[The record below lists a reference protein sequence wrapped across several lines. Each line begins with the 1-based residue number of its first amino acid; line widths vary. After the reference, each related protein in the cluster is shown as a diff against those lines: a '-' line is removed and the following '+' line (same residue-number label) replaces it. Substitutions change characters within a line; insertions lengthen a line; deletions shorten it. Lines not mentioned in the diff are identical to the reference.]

1 MNPALLLI
9 AVWLSSCGEDGN
21 PAAPETELVGTWI
34 LVSSNELSAESIAR
48 IEPRL
53 QLDADGT
60 MIISRT
66 LDGVVTE
73 DVRRWAVSEEGLFEE
88 TLTIEGEDVV
98 RIWQYTWEGATL
110 TLVHEAETGED
121 RFVEIYVRSV

>member
-1 MNPALLLI
+1 VNPALLLI

-66 LDGVVTE
+66 LDGVITE

-98 RIWQYTWEGATL
+98 RIWQYTLEGVTL

-121 RFVEIYVRSV
+121 RFVEVYVRTA

>member
-88 TLTIEGEDVV
+88 ALTIEGEDVV
-98 RIWQYTWEGATL
+98 RIWQYTLEGATL

-121 RFVEIYVRSV
+121 RFVGIYVRSV